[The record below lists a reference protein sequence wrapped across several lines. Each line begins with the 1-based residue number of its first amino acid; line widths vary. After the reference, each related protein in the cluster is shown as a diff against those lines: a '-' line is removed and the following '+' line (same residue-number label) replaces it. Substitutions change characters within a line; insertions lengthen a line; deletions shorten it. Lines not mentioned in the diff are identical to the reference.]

1 MAISLSGGGYRAASF
16 HLGALS
22 YLDHVPHEG
31 VSLLQRIKIISTIS
45 GGTFTGVAYV
55 LSLARQQEFKA
66 CFQHLYGLLQE
77 DKLVVE
83 ALAKINHTGQWQ
95 YPTKNKNLI
104 NAFSEIYQAK
114 FCNGAQMSLPLTAP
128 LGHLDEFCFNATD
141 MHNTLPFRFQKTGLI
156 GNGHNNIDVSAAAE
170 IRMGDIMV
178 ASSCFPGG
186 FEPMAFP
193 QDFIAEEGSPLQQYW
208 KSQGYPDN
216 IPLMDGGILDNQG
229 IESVELANRRR
240 PDDQKINTY
249 IISDVTSRES
259 PPFEFPAKPRPGLFG
274 DFTYRTIA
282 WILAALV
289 ILGAAGT
296 WYWWNASRLLL
307 IVSVL
312 ATVFSGISLVSLL
325 LIHRFVDNMIA
336 KTVGQNNETPTILE
350 DLDILEK
357 TPIHILK
364 NLASIRLFALSDIL
378 QNTFMRRIRTLEIS
392 GLYHDP
398 DWTHKLVSN
407 NIYSLTTNWDLDKNL
422 PAPSEQ
428 MLKTAALAETMATTL
443 WFSTK
448 DKEKGMLDALIAAGQ
463 INLCFQLLLHLD
475 QELGLP
481 EVQAT
486 FTPETRQ
493 SLQQLREALLAD
505 YNKFREDDRWLL
517 NQLKQ
522 GQPAA

>member
-1 MAISLSGGGYRAASF
+1 MPAPFENMAISLSGGGYRAASF

-170 IRMGDIMV
+170 IRMGDIMA

-240 PDDQKINTY
+240 PDDQGD
-249 IISDVTSRES
+249 SDE
-259 PPFEFPAKPRPGLFG
+259 
-274 DFTYRTIA
+274 
-282 WILAALV
+282 
-289 ILGAAGT
+289 
-296 WYWWNASRLLL
+296 
-307 IVSVL
+307 
-312 ATVFSGISLVSLL
+312 
-325 LIHRFVDNMIA
+325 
-336 KTVGQNNETPTILE
+336 
-350 DLDILEK
+350 
-357 TPIHILK
+357 
-364 NLASIRLFALSDIL
+364 
-378 QNTFMRRIRTLEIS
+378 
-392 GLYHDP
+392 
-398 DWTHKLVSN
+398 
-407 NIYSLTTNWDLDKNL
+407 
-422 PAPSEQ
+422 
-428 MLKTAALAETMATTL
+428 
-443 WFSTK
+443 
-448 DKEKGMLDALIAAGQ
+448 
-463 INLCFQLLLHLD
+463 
-475 QELGLP
+475 
-481 EVQAT
+481 
-486 FTPETRQ
+486 
-493 SLQQLREALLAD
+493 
-505 YNKFREDDRWLL
+505 
-517 NQLKQ
+517 
-522 GQPAA
+522 